1 MDEVH
6 AQPLVGLA
14 LVSLLH
20 VCADAYVS
28 AELPGHAQAAGQHAR
43 HLSNVLMRLGASV
56 DTAPEL
62 SSDLQALS
70 SFHLPLNAIRPCR
83 RWIRDRGMETSRGS
97 CGWQGCLQEA
107 RCSFICSYVFCSL

>member
-28 AELPGHAQAAGQHAR
+28 AELPGHAQADGQHAR
-43 HLSNVLMRLGASV
+43 HLSNVLMRLRASV

-62 SSDLQALS
+62 SSDLQVLS
-70 SFHLPLNAIRPCR
+70 SSNL
-83 RWIRDRGMETSRGS
+83 
-97 CGWQGCLQEA
+97 
-107 RCSFICSYVFCSL
+107 SFVAL

>member
-1 MDEVH
+1 MPTQADFCYVEAVSTAVVIIKGSQDEVH

-43 HLSNVLMRLGASV
+43 HLSNVLMRLRASV
-56 DTAPEL
+56 GTAPEL
-62 SSDLQALS
+62 SSDLQVLTPPHLS
-70 SFHLPLNAIRPCR
+70 SVAF
-83 RWIRDRGMETSRGS
+83 
-97 CGWQGCLQEA
+97 
-107 RCSFICSYVFCSL
+107 